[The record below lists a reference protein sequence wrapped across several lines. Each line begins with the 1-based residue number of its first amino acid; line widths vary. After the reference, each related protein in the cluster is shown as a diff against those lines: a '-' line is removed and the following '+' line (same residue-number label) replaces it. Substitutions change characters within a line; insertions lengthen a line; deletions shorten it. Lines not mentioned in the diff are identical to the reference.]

1 MKVIGFTSPDG
12 VQILM
17 TDKTLEVY
25 DKGVVRSTFNI
36 TTESGSFSEFKRTVN
51 RLAHNYNF

>member
-12 VQILM
+12 VQIMM
-17 TDKTLEVY
+17 TDKSLEVY

-36 TTESGSFSEFKRTVN
+36 TSESGKLVFQDCNDLTGSFTSR
-51 RLAHNYNF
+51 

>member
-12 VQILM
+12 VQIMM
-17 TDKTLEVY
+17 TDKSLEVY

-36 TTESGSFSEFKRTVN
+36 TSESGKLVFQDFNDLTGSFTSR
-51 RLAHNYNF
+51 